1 MTSPP
6 AAPSSSLADSLAAP
20 HWLAIVEVVLIFAVF
35 FLHGAWP
42 VPDVNEA
49 HYLSKAKHYWNP
61 SWCANDFFVNT
72 ADAHQVFYWTFGWLT
87 RYVPLDQVAW
97 IGRFLTWG
105 LLAWAWRRLA
115 WSVVPR
121 AWLAVLA
128 AQLFV
133 MLNENVHMAGEW
145 VIGGIEAKGFAYVL
159 VFLGLEAIVRGRW
172 NLAWLL
178 FGGASCFHVIVG
190 GWAAIAAGLA
200 WLFDDARDRPAVRA
214 MLPGLIAGLLLALP
228 GLWFALSLTHGVA
241 SETVREANAIYV
253 WQRLPHHLSADRFR
267 EGFPSRHLVLW
278 GLWLLLVTVSP
289 ADPRERRFRWFVS
302 ASMLLTL
309 IGYGLVW
316 LGNWQPELSAALLR
330 FYWFRAS
337 DVFVPLGVSLVGLS
351 LVDQLGKT
359 RPVARRLWLAGLV
372 AIGTYDL
379 VTQVSH
385 LPLSLICS
393 DAPVVVPRADKS
405 IPYDDWL
412 KACAW
417 IKEHTD
423 PSDRFFT
430 PRMAGT
436 LRWYADRAEVVS
448 WKDIPQDSAG
458 IVEWWK
464 RIFDIHTLA
473 KDNPA
478 WSDHTLDVPT
488 LAKQN
493 SPKFV
498 DSLAQLGPDRL
509 NELAKKYDA
518 QYAIVQLAP
527 EIPLLSARPV
537 WPDTP
542 MSPSGSFAIY
552 RLPLAEKK

>member
-1 MTSPP
+1 MTRLP
-6 AAPSSSLADSLAAP
+6 AAPPSLLVDRSAAP
-20 HWLAIVEVVLIFAVF
+20 RWLAIVEVALIFAVF

-61 SWCANDFFVNT
+61 NWCANDFFVNT

-87 RYVPLDQVAW
+87 RYLPLDQVAW
-97 IGRFLTWG
+97 IGRLLTWA
-105 LLAWAWRRLA
+105 LLAWVWRRLSWA
-115 WSVVPR
+115 VVPR
-121 AWLAVLA
+121 GWLAVLGA
-128 AQLFV
+128 ELFV
-133 MLNENVHMAGEW
+133 MLNENAHMAGEW

-159 VFLGLEAIVRGRW
+159 VFLGLEAVVRGRW
-172 NLAWLL
+172 NWAWLL

-200 WLFDDARDRPAVRA
+200 WLFDDPQERPPIRA
-214 MLPGLIAGLLLALP
+214 MLPGIGGALLLALP
-228 GLWFALSLTHGVA
+228 GLWFALSLTRGVDA
-241 SETVREANAIYV
+241 ETVHEANAIYV

-278 GLWLLLVTVSP
+278 GVWLLLITVSP
-289 ADPRERRFRWFVS
+289 ADPRERRFRWFIS

-309 IGYGLVW
+309 IGYCLV
-316 LGNWQPELSAALLR
+316 LFSNWAPDLAAALLR

-337 DVFVPLGVSLVGLS
+337 DVFIPLGVTLAGLRFI
-351 LVDQLGKT
+351 DQLGTT

-372 AIGTYDL
+372 AVGVYDL
-379 VTQVSH
+379 AMQVPH
-385 LPLSLICS
+385 LPLNLLDS
-393 DAPVVVPRADKS
+393 DASRVPRADKS

-412 KACAW
+412 KASTW
-417 IKEHTD
+417 IKEHTK
-423 PSDRFFT
+423 PSDSFLT

-436 LRWYADRAEVVS
+436 LRWYADRGEVVS
-448 WKDIPQDSAG
+448 WKDIPQDAAG
-458 IVEWWK
+458 IVDWWK
-464 RIFDIHTLA
+464 RIFDIHTLP

-478 WSDHTLDVPT
+478 WTDHKLDIPT

-498 DSLAQLGPDRL
+498 DSLSQLGPDRL
-509 NELAKKYDA
+509 NELAKKYGA

-527 EIPLLSARPV
+527 EIPRLAARPEYENN
-537 WPDTP
+537 
-542 MSPSGSFAIY
+542 SFAIY
-552 RLPLAEKK
+552 RLPLAQ